1 MGYKLNSNCN
11 CNPKPS
17 SGDETNVCFGAVEIY
32 KSGGSG
38 GVITVDSIAA
48 LPNLGDQN
56 IAYIVEKENKV
67 YSPLSIKYALSM
79 LAEGSEGESKKQI
92 LDIIYNYNVSS
103 FCKVF

>member
-56 IAYIVEKENKV
+56 IAYIVEKENQV
-67 YSPLSIKYALSM
+67 YRWDSATAKYFVVGSDYSEIKLINGGNADATVY
-79 LAEGSEGESKKQI
+79 GG
-92 LDIIYNYNVSS
+92 
-103 FCKVF
+103 

>member
-67 YSPLSIKYALSM
+67 YRWDSTTAKYFVVGSDYNEIKLINGGNADASVY
-79 LAEGSEGESKKQI
+79 GG
-92 LDIIYNYNVSS
+92 
-103 FCKVF
+103 